1 MMKPGN
7 HNGQLRSHSNSSLPG
22 AVFFDLDE
30 TIFEF
35 RSSSR
40 AGLKAVISSFPQLSS
55 VGDETLESL
64 YWNLGK
70 ETLQLVRSGNL
81 EIGCES
87 EYRFKKLLEFLGLNV
102 KEDELSS
109 LIVSYDAEFSKQC
122 RTVPG
127 AREILAGIRDGGI
140 KIGVITNGPRKTQIK
155 TLERLKLNPLID
167 FMITPDDA
175 GALKPDPRIFI
186 RATDLAEVPPE
197 NSVMVGDSWANDILG
212 ASSLGIKPVW
222 FNRKGEQ
229 IPLTDVAI
237 SITTLWEL
245 PGIIG
250 LQPVISP
257 P

>member
-1 MMKPGN
+1 M
-7 HNGQLRSHSNSSLPG
+7 
-22 AVFFDLDE
+22 
-30 TIFEF
+30 
-35 RSSSR
+35 
-40 AGLKAVISSFPQLSS
+40 
-55 VGDETLESL
+55 
-64 YWNLGK
+64 
-70 ETLQLVRSGNL
+70 
-81 EIGCES
+81 
-87 EYRFKKLLEFLGLNV
+87 
-102 KEDELSS
+102 SS